1 MKRGKH
7 TAVKGKGQKRFIRF
21 RTLGTGYGEDEIK
34 AVLEGKAKHKPY
46 QKKPPQ
52 EQSFQLLVDR
62 RKHCLL
68 ALRTVKLPF
77 QSSRVIFLG
86 RSPAEE
92 HLPGIIQAK
101 ECMKKKKP
109 ISEEQHYLC
118 EIGLEKMPYGSSWL
132 YKSYTEESLTHIT
145 ITAYYNVDE
154 AFLQTP
160 TAAWGNLWDCR
171 AALRKLVSSVY
182 LESDLNLP
190 FRKNGK
196 FLFQLGYTP
205 VVSDMKKIVQ
215 KTAAL
220 SFPKWALAVWDM
232 DTSTLY
238 MVKYDRSH

>member
-1 MKRGKH
+1 MSRRDAQPALKNAEQRGLGHFPNKH
-7 TAVKGKGQKRFIRF
+7 FATQKVF
-21 RTLGTGYGEDEIK
+21 LY
-34 AVLEGKAKHKPY
+34 
-46 QKKPPQ
+46 
-52 EQSFQLLVDR
+52 R

-101 ECMKKKKP
+101 ECMKKKKH

-118 EIGLEKMPYGSSWL
+118 E
-132 YKSYTEESLTHIT
+132 
-145 ITAYYNVDE
+145 N
-154 AFLQTP
+154 
-160 TAAWGNLWDCR
+160 R
-171 AALRKLVSSVY
+171 
-182 LESDLNLP
+182 
-190 FRKNGK
+190 K
-196 FLFQLGYTP
+196 FLFQLGHTP

-220 SFPKWALAVWDM
+220 SFLTWTLAVWDM
-232 DTSTLY
+232 DTATLY

>member
-1 MKRGKH
+1 M
-7 TAVKGKGQKRFIRF
+7 
-21 RTLGTGYGEDEIK
+21 
-34 AVLEGKAKHKPY
+34 
-46 QKKPPQ
+46 
-52 EQSFQLLVDR
+52 
-62 RKHCLL
+62 L

-101 ECMKKKKP
+101 ECMKKKKH

-132 YKSYTEESLTHIT
+132 YKSYTEESLTHIK
-145 ITAYYNVDE
+145 ITAYYNVGE
-154 AFLQTP
+154 AFLQAS

-171 AALRKLVSSVY
+171 AALRKLVPSVY

-190 FRKNGK
+190 FGKNGK

-215 KTAAL
+215 KTAAS

-232 DTSTLY
+232 DTATLY

>member
-1 MKRGKH
+1 M
-7 TAVKGKGQKRFIRF
+7 A
-21 RTLGTGYGEDEIK
+21 DN
-34 AVLEGKAKHKPY
+34 VLEPY
-46 QKKPPQ
+46 TF
-52 EQSFQLLVDR
+52 SFGDANPASNGCSSRVWVSPTSVLQ
-62 RKHCLL
+62 RKWCLYRQTHCLL
-68 ALRTVKLPF
+68 ALRTIKLPF

-109 ISEEQHYLC
+109 ISEEQHDLC

-132 YKSYTEESLTHIT
+132 YKSYTEESITHIT
-145 ITAYYNVDE
+145 ITAYYNVVE

-171 AALRKLVSSVY
+171 SALRKLVSSVY

-190 FRKNGK
+190 FGKNGK

-205 VVSDMKKIVQ
+205 VVSDMNKIVQ

-220 SFPKWALAVWDM
+220 SFPQWALAVWDM
-232 DTSTLY
+232 DTATLY